1 VNEAT
6 IVPFVSNQVLN
17 CLTDVCTDLWLL
29 WWCSSTIM
37 VFAHCWP
44 LMLLSWIWGSLMLCL
59 SRSCMHFWFRCF
71 SLVCLLCT
79 KPSFFFVIC
88 SAQ

>member
-44 LMLLSWIWGSLMLCL
+44 LMLFLLNLRISDVVSFQKLYAL
-59 SRSCMHFWFRCF
+59 
-71 SLVCLLCT
+71 LV
-79 KPSFFFVIC
+79 
-88 SAQ
+88 